1 MWAGISKNG
10 ATQIVMFSGIVT
22 ATLFVDILSTS
33 LIPFI
38 WAVYSGGHHLF
49 QDNDPNISVATLDLE
64 WNQLMEN
71 PSTEPGLEPH

>member
-38 WAVYSGGHHLF
+38 
-49 QDNDPNISVATLDLE
+49 
-64 WNQLMEN
+64 
-71 PSTEPGLEPH
+71 